1 MINVTKPFLPPK
13 ESYQKLLNEIWERQ
27 WLTNN
32 GPCVIELEKILKEYL
47 DTPNFLFTG
56 NGTIAIQLA
65 IKALDLKGEIITTPF
80 SYVATTTSILWE
92 NCTPVFVDID
102 EKHLCL
108 NPELIEKAITKN
120 TTAILA
126 THVYGNPCDVEAI
139 QKVANKHNLKVIY
152 DGAHAFGVKY
162 KNKSLF
168 TYGDISTLSFHATKL
183 FHTIEG
189 GGIAWNNNVLNEK
202 LFLLRSFGH
211 IGDDYFCVGIN
222 GKNSEFHAAMGL
234 AIFPHINDII
244 YKRKAITNL
253 YNQLLSE
260 LPLTRPQIREQTI
273 YNYAYYPIIF
283 NNEEA
288 LLEVKD
294 HLYTNEIVTRRYFY
308 PSLNKL
314 SYLTGEDC
322 PVSEDISKRVL
333 CLPLYPDLSM
343 EDVQRIVALI
353 KHILQ

>member
-1 MINVTKPFLPPK
+1 MIPVTKPFLPEK
-13 ESYQKLLNEIWERQ
+13 KDYQKILNEIWDRR

-32 GPCVIELEKILKEYL
+32 GPCLIELEKKLKTFLE
-47 DTPNFLFTG
+47 TPNFLFTG

-108 NPELIEKAITKN
+108 NPDLIEEAITKN

-139 QKVANKHNLKVIY
+139 QIIANKYNLNVIY

-162 KNKSLF
+162 KGKSLF

-189 GGIAWNNNVLNEK
+189 GGIAWNNNELYEK

-211 IGDDYFCVGIN
+211 IGDDYYTIGIN

-234 AIFPHINDII
+234 AIFPYIDVII
-244 YKRKAITNL
+244 EKRKVLCNL
-253 YNQLLSE
+253 YDQLMVG
-260 LPLTRPQIREQTI
+260 LPIKKPLIRESTE

-294 HLYTNEIVTRRYFY
+294 HLHTNEIVTRRYFY